1 MDRIDPDTL
10 LDWLSSGHGCD
21 LDNRLMQRD
30 ALERLCEVLLFSDN
44 VDRCFE
50 MWSPRVFLPALCRI
64 FLDESAPEEILEIA
78 ARAITYFLD
87 VSHDCSRR
95 IVQVDGAVKAICTR
109 LLVADMSDYCSK
121 ELAQQCIKIIEGIC
135 QREHAAVYEA
145 GGLQCLLAFVKA
157 HGAQCHLDVT
167 HSAMNAATRLCTR
180 VEPSDDSLPT
190 SVDCLQ
196 YLLEHQDS
204 GVVDITLRC
213 LATLVD
219 RFAKRHADPAPLAPE
234 GVLSMLLKQLRRR
247 SERNFTAVTAVLT
260 SLCKASPEV
269 AQALLLRQDLDLPD
283 ALIEALKLSASSGG
297 EDRIALES
305 LRLSELLMT
314 LVFEGRPALVQLSG
328 SSVVAAALGGLRG
341 ASGGG
346 AGGGA
351 SGSAERP
358 HRQLIDAIRSK
369 DTETVVDAIESGAFD
384 VNYMDDVGQ
393 TLLNWA
399 AAFGTKEMVKF
410 LCSRGADVNFGKRSS
425 SLHYAACF
433 GRPEIVKLLL
443 KYGAD
448 PTLKDEENKLPIDK
462 ARERQDAGHREV
474 ISILT
479 SPREYMSPAG
489 STAAAA
495 AAAENAAVGDPDD
508 SEDAP
513 SSANASNGTAG
524 YPECRPAFMHR
535 FAPALLGLYWDS
547 MAPSIRRCAIHL
559 LLKLLSYADA
569 DFLASLGGSEL
580 ASGLV
585 QLVAHALQ
593 DEQSDIGQ
601 RNAALRIAE
610 QLLDKA
616 KSAFGEQFFRLGAIA
631 QIRAMHE
638 AHLREKAREKRA
650 AKEQAKEQLK
660 QAQSASAGSNSTE
673 SSKTAAVTPAVS
685 TSPVAQQELEQH
697 RLYQW
702 FDWSLARTRESLF
715 LFGRHC
721 AIELPNMSNG
731 WFKYQLD
738 SRVCTMYSSG
748 SAESES
754 PQRSQHQR
762 ETAMQQQD
770 DFSRRLQS
778 VKALA
783 LRHHRSGSQKLAEFQ
798 AEVGKWQLTA
808 SGSELRVCNRDG
820 GTQTTV
826 LRPGLAGFEF
836 ETSRKTHLKYVSEHQ
851 SQSSQQQQPS
861 QHQPNCNSLASALF
875 LRHLQDVDAAQ
886 TGVCD
891 KLRAVGRA
899 LAATPNQPHQL
910 AAGEPPSTGSSGVIN
925 ESGVV
930 ELVQLFDHEATVS
943 AYELHTSGLLP
954 ALLMYLHSEDRQ
966 VAANRQAHF
975 LKQFSGK
982 PAELFVAKLVAVL
995 QLVERLPLLLLDS
1008 APVASNS
1015 SASSAAAAAAAAAA
1029 ASASGSAA
1037 SAVVAAAAA
1046 AAAAASA
1053 ASSANSSSG
1062 SGRHGGSA
1070 DQQSLAS
1077 LVKKLRLQ
1085 LECGTG
1091 TGPVTAKNSD
1101 GLVDLTGRQL
1111 RVEPLCSVGELEQ
1124 YLLKRVCKQWHDL
1137 DRSTFRMF
1145 QALSAA
1151 PDGAVQLTYAYDFDE
1166 NGLFYWLGTNAGSQ
1180 PSWVNPVQ
1188 AGVVVMTTWNGKDL
1202 SYGKL
1207 EHFLSRDHAP
1217 LNCHTADDRQAAVQI
1232 DVGVDL
1238 LPSAYTIRHARGFS
1252 RSALRNWVLEASH
1265 DATNWIVISKHVN
1278 DEGLRDPGS
1287 TCTWPI
1293 ELADLRSATAH
1304 DLETDDGA
1312 AAAGCSR
1319 GWRYFQIR
1327 VTGKNASNQMHV
1339 LSCSGLELYGRVT
1352 RAHAEVGAALRARE
1366 QQLAKARR
1374 RIRDHA
1380 LNQLVPGARVV
1391 RGPDWCWGSQDS
1403 LGEGTVTK
1411 ELTGGKVAVR
1421 WDAKPDQ
1428 IRVYRMQKRDNV
1440 YDLTLAPSHDEQQ
1453 VRQYNLTQRKSN
1465 SSPAL
1470 DFSGPSSAGGGSN
1483 SGSSAALNEA
1493 EKFEDEE
1500 RWLSEVLDRG
1510 DLSLLKNME
1519 DLMMRGSS
1527 AGAGRSAVMGVA
1539 DHLTASDPNL
1549 DSDAAATSA
1558 GSAAAGS
1565 ASASAPSS
1573 AASTTSRA
1581 GAAAAAAA
1589 NASSPGDFSD
1599 FFNNFAAA
1607 VRSSMRRHNQHQM
1620 QQSAAQYHHLMHGSG
1635 ARGSNSSAS
1644 ASAAAAA
1651 ASAAAGS
1658 RTPDLRRQYARLWSH
1673 ARHRGGGGGGSGGG
1687 GGGGGHTGASV
1698 GGGGSSEPPPDS
1710 TQSFPNLPTASETS
1724 PKQRSDSQ
1732 QQQQQ
1737 SQAPNPLPQVGRRQ
1751 RRKSGSGSGGSS
1763 SAAAA
1768 VSGTATT
1775 VVLSDSDSDMMQLCS
1790 AHHPD
1795 DEFLDYHED
1804 DATATAAAASAGM
1817 DVDVDFPPPEVVAA
1831 IVGGGGGGGG
1841 RQPWDDELIVKRQC
1855 PALLPAFDPVPGRTN
1870 VNQTQDFHIGDPSP
1884 ASMDKLMSL
1893 MLPQSAAESDNA
1905 PSNSTKLVL
1914 SVKSV
1919 QHTDLELTMQDRS
1932 ASVFKYIVQAM
1943 LEASLRSSATAG
1955 SAASRGNGAA
1965 ISDQLRRVWDTS
1977 FTLAYREA
1985 DAAEGSLSDSRS
1997 PAAAAAVKGA
2007 ERDSTGS
2014 EARLLSR
2021 SAPSDVGRSPE
2032 EMTPAQVEQ
2041 SLHRG
2046 SLHKSQVLD
2055 YIAASASEDFMREW
2069 RLRGSRRNVMRKNN
2083 CRKLISAYRQLLK
2096 DQTASAASPAERQ
2109 RRRRR
2114 TASLRLASESEPL
2127 TADTAGVEDALNL
2140 LHIFYTANAVPAE
2153 LFHSKKLTQ
2162 KLTRQAQEPL
2172 MLASLALPDWCE
2184 SVANYC
2190 PILFPFSLRLQ
2201 LFHCVAFGPT
2211 RALMWIQA
2219 QKRRAQELQQGQTKR
2234 PVREDQLPLGEVD
2247 LGRLKRE
2254 RVRIPR
2260 LSGDPLLA
2268 WAAQLLDTH
2277 AARKAELEVQ
2287 FDGEQGTGLG
2297 PTLEFFSL
2305 LAAEFTR
2312 RDLGMWICEDPN
2324 ADEAEDAVAEDGKPV
2339 GYYVTRPSGL
2349 FPAPYRTCPPRVAA
2363 LFRLLGMSLAK
2374 CLQDGRL
2381 MDVSLSTPLLRLLC
2395 QAQEPGDRDSS
2406 AAWWSGILGS
2416 QDFACLYPER
2426 ASLINRL
2433 ESEPDRAAVAAE
2445 LEDLC
2450 LDCVWLPT
2458 SRVYGETVTPLRRLQ
2473 EAEAPAE
2480 AAPLATLFEASPEP
2494 VTLSNL
2500 AEFAALTRQYALDTG
2515 LRAQLEALKNGFD
2528 SVFPMHRL
2536 RLFTPEELRSLL
2548 CGEQAP
2554 EWTRE
2559 DILEHTEPK
2568 NGYHR
2573 DHPTV
2578 LMLADVLTEFN
2589 PAERKQFLQFATGC
2603 SSLPPGGLRNL
2614 HPRLTIVRKHDSSD
2628 GSYPSVNTCLHYLKL
2643 PEYSCSAVMRDR
2655 ILVATLEKGFHLN

>member
-610 QLLDKA
+610 QFSSGWVPLLR
-616 KSAFGEQFFRLGAIA
+616 FGL
-631 QIRAMHE
+631 MHE

-673 SSKTAAVTPAVS
+673 SSKTAAVTPAVFYQP
-685 TSPVAQQELEQH
+685 TQQELEQH

-966 VAANRQAHF
+966 
-975 LKQFSGK
+975 
-982 PAELFVAKLVAVL
+982 
-995 QLVERLPLLLLDS
+995 
-1008 APVASNS
+1008 
-1015 SASSAAAAAAAAAA
+1015 
-1029 ASASGSAA
+1029 
-1037 SAVVAAAAA
+1037 
-1046 AAAAASA
+1046 
-1053 ASSANSSSG
+1053 
-1062 SGRHGGSA
+1062 
-1070 DQQSLAS
+1070 
-1077 LVKKLRLQ
+1077 
-1085 LECGTG
+1085 
-1091 TGPVTAKNSD
+1091 NSD

-1145 QALSAA
+1145 QAF

-1217 LNCHTADDRQAAVQI
+1217 LNCHTADDRQAA
-1232 DVGVDL
+1232 VDL

-2458 SRVYGETVTPLRRLQ
+2458 SRVPSGSR
-2473 EAEAPAE
+2473 
-2480 AAPLATLFEASPEP
+2480 PLATLFEASPEP

>member
-1 MDRIDPDTL
+1 P
-10 LDWLSSGHGCD
+10 
-21 LDNRLMQRD
+21 
-30 ALERLCEVLLFSDN
+30 
-44 VDRCFE
+44 
-50 MWSPRVFLPALCRI
+50 
-64 FLDESAPEEILEIA
+64 
-78 ARAITYFLD
+78 
-87 VSHDCSRR
+87 
-95 IVQVDGAVKAICTR
+95 
-109 LLVADMSDYCSK
+109 SK
-121 ELAQQCIKIIEGIC
+121 
-135 QREHAAVYEA
+135 
-145 GGLQCLLAFVKA
+145 
-157 HGAQCHLDVT
+157 
-167 HSAMNAATRLCTR
+167 
-180 VEPSDDSLPT
+180 
-190 SVDCLQ
+190 
-196 YLLEHQDS
+196 
-204 GVVDITLRC
+204 
-213 LATLVD
+213 
-219 RFAKRHADPAPLAPE
+219 
-234 GVLSMLLKQLRRR
+234 
-247 SERNFTAVTAVLT
+247 
-260 SLCKASPEV
+260 
-269 AQALLLRQDLDLPD
+269 
-283 ALIEALKLSASSGG
+283 
-297 EDRIALES
+297 
-305 LRLSELLMT
+305 
-314 LVFEGRPALVQLSG
+314 
-328 SSVVAAALGGLRG
+328 
-341 ASGGG
+341 
-346 AGGGA
+346 
-351 SGSAERP
+351 
-358 HRQLIDAIRSK
+358 
-369 DTETVVDAIESGAFD
+369 
-384 VNYMDDVGQ
+384 
-393 TLLNWA
+393 
-399 AAFGTKEMVKF
+399 
-410 LCSRGADVNFGKRSS
+410 
-425 SLHYAACF
+425 
-433 GRPEIVKLLL
+433 
-443 KYGAD
+443 
-448 PTLKDEENKLPIDK
+448 
-462 ARERQDAGHREV
+462 
-474 ISILT
+474 
-479 SPREYMSPAG
+479 
-489 STAAAA
+489 
-495 AAAENAAVGDPDD
+495 
-508 SEDAP
+508 
-513 SSANASNGTAG
+513 
-524 YPECRPAFMHR
+524 
-535 FAPALLGLYWDS
+535 
-547 MAPSIRRCAIHL
+547 
-559 LLKLLSYADA
+559 
-569 DFLASLGGSEL
+569 
-580 ASGLV
+580 
-585 QLVAHALQ
+585 
-593 DEQSDIGQ
+593 
-601 RNAALRIAE
+601 
-610 QLLDKA
+610 
-616 KSAFGEQFFRLGAIA
+616 
-631 QIRAMHE
+631 
-638 AHLREKAREKRA
+638 
-650 AKEQAKEQLK
+650 
-660 QAQSASAGSNSTE
+660 
-673 SSKTAAVTPAVS
+673 
-685 TSPVAQQELEQH
+685 ELEQH
-697 RLYQW
+697 PSVPMVR
-702 FDWSLARTRESLF
+702 DWSLARTRESLF

-721 AIELPNMSNG
+721 APSSCPTMSNG

-738 SRVCTMYSSG
+738 SRVCTMYSMRQAPS
-748 SAESES
+748 
-754 PQRSQHQR
+754 RS
-762 ETAMQQQD
+762 
-770 DFSRRLQS
+770 SRLQHARYKPARAAAIS
-778 VKALA
+778 SIQERFQPPACSGEGPGAAASSKRLA
-783 LRHHRSGSQKLAEFQ
+783 ETRRISGPKLA
-798 AEVGKWQLTA
+798 KWQLTA
-808 SGSELRVCNRDG
+808 SGLGAARLQSGRRDPDYR
-820 GTQTTV
+820 V
-826 LRPGLAGFEF
+826 LRPGLAGSSSRR
-836 ETSRKTHLKYVSEHQ
+836 SRKTHTLTPCSFATCKMSTR
-851 SQSSQQQQPS
+851 P
-861 QHQPNCNSLASALF
+861 
-875 LRHLQDVDAAQ
+875 Q

-891 KLRAVGRA
+891 KLRACGRA

-910 AAGEPPSTGSSGVIN
+910 AA
-925 ESGVV
+925 
-930 ELVQLFDHEATVS
+930 
-943 AYELHTSGLLP
+943 
-954 ALLMYLHSEDRQ
+954 
-966 VAANRQAHF
+966 
-975 LKQFSGK
+975 
-982 PAELFVAKLVAVL
+982 
-995 QLVERLPLLLLDS
+995 
-1008 APVASNS
+1008 
-1015 SASSAAAAAAAAAA
+1015 
-1029 ASASGSAA
+1029 A

-1046 AAAAASA
+1046 PLLQPLPA

-1091 TGPVTAKNSD
+1091 TGP
-1101 GLVDLTGRQL
+1101 
-1111 RVEPLCSVGELEQ
+1111 P
-1124 YLLKRVCKQWHDL
+1124 
-1137 DRSTFRMF
+1137 
-1145 QALSAA
+1145 

-1202 SYGKL
+1202 SYEIML
-1207 EHFLSRDHAP
+1207 P
-1217 LNCHTADDRQAAVQI
+1217 LNCHTADDATGCGSRLMLELTSCLAPTPYGMPA
-1232 DVGVDL
+1232 GS
-1238 LPSAYTIRHARGFS
+1238 P

-1265 DATNWIVISKHVN
+1265 DATNWIVIRP
-1278 DEGLRDPGS
+1278 LRDPGS

-1293 ELADLRSATAH
+1293 ELADLRSATAAH

-1352 RAHAEVGAALRARE
+1352 RAHAEVGARHFELGGQPSWLRLGVESGTTR
-1366 QQLAKARR
+1366 
-1374 RIRDHA
+1374 HA
-1380 LNQLVPGARVV
+1380 EPAGAGSSGCSRPRLVLGL
-1391 RGPDWCWGSQDS
+1391 SQDS

-1428 IRVYRMQKRDNV
+1428 IRVYADAEKRDNV

-1453 VRQYNLTQRKSN
+1453 LWTSAPQQR
-1465 SSPAL
+1465 AE
-1470 DFSGPSSAGGGSN
+1470 
-1483 SGSSAALNEA
+1483 AAATAAARLLLNEA

-1581 GAAAAAAA
+1581 RSSRCSRAAA

-1599 FFNNFAAA
+1599 FFQQLCRAA
-1607 VRSSMRRHNQHQM
+1607 VRSSMRPA
-1620 QQSAAQYHHLMHGSG
+1620 QSAPDAAVSCPVSPPDAWQRRSRLQQLGIRFSSCRSRQC
-1635 ARGSNSSAS
+1635 RGGVSNSGPPPSV
-1644 ASAAAAA
+1644 
-1651 ASAAAGS
+1651 
-1658 RTPDLRRQYARLWSH
+1658 RRLWSH

-1710 TQSFPNLPTASETS
+1710 TQSFPNLRDSIASETF
-1724 PKQRSDSQ
+1724 
-1732 QQQQQ
+1732 
-1737 SQAPNPLPQVGRRQ
+1737 AEAAVGRRQ

-1775 VVLSDSDSDMMQLCS
+1775 VVLSDSDSDMMQLCCS

-1804 DATATAAAASAGM
+1804 DAYGHRCWPQLQLAWMSILPRRRKLSQPLSAAAAAA
-1817 DVDVDFPPPEVVAA
+1817 EV
-1831 IVGGGGGGGG
+1831 G
-1841 RQPWDDELIVKRQC
+1841 RPWDDELIVKRQC

-1985 DAAEGSLSDSRS
+1985 DAAEGSLIGALLLLLLSK
-1997 PAAAAAVKGA
+1997 AA

-2032 EMTPAQVEQ
+2032 EMTPAQ
-2041 SLHRG
+2041 SRAYTG
-2046 SLHKSQVLD
+2046 
-2055 YIAASASEDFMREW
+2055 AACTNRRCWTTLPPLPAKTSWREW

-2083 CRKLISAYRQLLK
+2083 CRKLISAYRPAAEGP
-2096 DQTASAASPAERQ
+2096 DGFGRVACRASAASTKDGIAATGQRVGAADCGHTRRCGRRSEPAAHFLHGQ
-2109 RRRRR
+2109 RCNLLSCSTPRS
-2114 TASLRLASESEPL
+2114 SLRSSL
-2127 TADTAGVEDALNL
+2127 G
-2140 LHIFYTANAVPAE
+2140 
-2153 LFHSKKLTQ
+2153 K
-2162 KLTRQAQEPL
+2162 AQEPL

-2234 PVREDQLPLGEVD
+2234 PVREDQLPLGEVS
-2247 LGRLKRE
+2247 GSGPTEARASSN
-2254 RVRIPR
+2254 PR

-2277 AARKAELEVQ
+2277 AAARKAELEVQ

-2381 MDVSLSTPLLRLLC
+2381 MDTAL
-2395 QAQEPGDRDSS
+2395 PGSGAGGQGLS

-2473 EAEAPAE
+2473 EAE
-2480 AAPLATLFEASPEP
+2480 
-2494 VTLSNL
+2494 
-2500 AEFAALTRQYALDTG
+2500 
-2515 LRAQLEALKNGFD
+2515 
-2528 SVFPMHRL
+2528 
-2536 RLFTPEELRSLL
+2536 
-2548 CGEQAP
+2548 
-2554 EWTRE
+2554 
-2559 DILEHTEPK
+2559 
-2568 NGYHR
+2568 
-2573 DHPTV
+2573 
-2578 LMLADVLTEFN
+2578 
-2589 PAERKQFLQFATGC
+2589 
-2603 SSLPPGGLRNL
+2603 
-2614 HPRLTIVRKHDSSD
+2614 
-2628 GSYPSVNTCLHYLKL
+2628 
-2643 PEYSCSAVMRDR
+2643 
-2655 ILVATLEKGFHLN
+2655 

>member
-1 MDRIDPDTL
+1 
-10 LDWLSSGHGCD
+10 
-21 LDNRLMQRD
+21 
-30 ALERLCEVLLFSDN
+30 
-44 VDRCFE
+44 
-50 MWSPRVFLPALCRI
+50 
-64 FLDESAPEEILEIA
+64 
-78 ARAITYFLD
+78 
-87 VSHDCSRR
+87 
-95 IVQVDGAVKAICTR
+95 
-109 LLVADMSDYCSK
+109 
-121 ELAQQCIKIIEGIC
+121 
-135 QREHAAVYEA
+135 
-145 GGLQCLLAFVKA
+145 
-157 HGAQCHLDVT
+157 
-167 HSAMNAATRLCTR
+167 
-180 VEPSDDSLPT
+180 
-190 SVDCLQ
+190 

-631 QIRAMHE
+631 QIRVMHE

-673 SSKTAAVTPAVS
+673 SSKTAAVTPAAS
-685 TSPVAQQELEQH
+685 TSPVAQQEMEQH

-925 ESGVV
+925 ESGVA

-966 VAANRQAHF
+966 
-975 LKQFSGK
+975 
-982 PAELFVAKLVAVL
+982 
-995 QLVERLPLLLLDS
+995 
-1008 APVASNS
+1008 
-1015 SASSAAAAAAAAAA
+1015 
-1029 ASASGSAA
+1029 
-1037 SAVVAAAAA
+1037 
-1046 AAAAASA
+1046 
-1053 ASSANSSSG
+1053 
-1062 SGRHGGSA
+1062 
-1070 DQQSLAS
+1070 
-1077 LVKKLRLQ
+1077 
-1085 LECGTG
+1085 
-1091 TGPVTAKNSD
+1091 NSD

-1287 TCTWPI
+1287 TSPARTPATRCTY
-1293 ELADLRSATAH
+1293 SAA
-1304 DLETDDGA
+1304 
-1312 AAAGCSR
+1312 
-1319 GWRYFQIR
+1319 Q
-1327 VTGKNASNQMHV
+1327 ASN
-1339 LSCSGLELYGRVT
+1339 STADWRGTSSS
-1352 RAHAEVGAALRARE
+1352 E

-1428 IRVYRMQKRDNV
+1428 IRVYRMQKRG
-1440 YDLTLAPSHDEQQ
+1440 QC
-1453 VRQYNLTQRKSN
+1453 VR
-1465 SSPAL
+1465 P
-1470 DFSGPSSAGGGSN
+1470 
-1483 SGSSAALNEA
+1483 
-1493 EKFEDEE
+1493 
-1500 RWLSEVLDRG
+1500 
-1510 DLSLLKNME
+1510 
-1519 DLMMRGSS
+1519 
-1527 AGAGRSAVMGVA
+1527 
-1539 DHLTASDPNL
+1539 HL
-1549 DSDAAATSA
+1549 
-1558 GSAAAGS
+1558 G
-1565 ASASAPSS
+1565 
-1573 AASTTSRA
+1573 
-1581 GAAAAAAA
+1581 
-1589 NASSPGDFSD
+1589 
-1599 FFNNFAAA
+1599 
-1607 VRSSMRRHNQHQM
+1607 
-1620 QQSAAQYHHLMHGSG
+1620 
-1635 ARGSNSSAS
+1635 
-1644 ASAAAAA
+1644 
-1651 ASAAAGS
+1651 
-1658 RTPDLRRQYARLWSH
+1658 
-1673 ARHRGGGGGGSGGG
+1673 
-1687 GGGGGHTGASV
+1687 
-1698 GGGGSSEPPPDS
+1698 
-1710 TQSFPNLPTASETS
+1710 
-1724 PKQRSDSQ
+1724 
-1732 QQQQQ
+1732 
-1737 SQAPNPLPQVGRRQ
+1737 
-1751 RRKSGSGSGGSS
+1751 
-1763 SAAAA
+1763 
-1768 VSGTATT
+1768 
-1775 VVLSDSDSDMMQLCS
+1775 
-1790 AHHPD
+1790 
-1795 DEFLDYHED
+1795 
-1804 DATATAAAASAGM
+1804 
-1817 DVDVDFPPPEVVAA
+1817 
-1831 IVGGGGGGGG
+1831 
-1841 RQPWDDELIVKRQC
+1841 
-1855 PALLPAFDPVPGRTN
+1855 
-1870 VNQTQDFHIGDPSP
+1870 
-1884 ASMDKLMSL
+1884 
-1893 MLPQSAAESDNA
+1893 
-1905 PSNSTKLVL
+1905 
-1914 SVKSV
+1914 
-1919 QHTDLELTMQDRS
+1919 
-1932 ASVFKYIVQAM
+1932 
-1943 LEASLRSSATAG
+1943 
-1955 SAASRGNGAA
+1955 
-1965 ISDQLRRVWDTS
+1965 
-1977 FTLAYREA
+1977 
-1985 DAAEGSLSDSRS
+1985 
-1997 PAAAAAVKGA
+1997 
-2007 ERDSTGS
+2007 
-2014 EARLLSR
+2014 
-2021 SAPSDVGRSPE
+2021 
-2032 EMTPAQVEQ
+2032 
-2041 SLHRG
+2041 
-2046 SLHKSQVLD
+2046 
-2055 YIAASASEDFMREW
+2055 
-2069 RLRGSRRNVMRKNN
+2069 
-2083 CRKLISAYRQLLK
+2083 
-2096 DQTASAASPAERQ
+2096 
-2109 RRRRR
+2109 
-2114 TASLRLASESEPL
+2114 
-2127 TADTAGVEDALNL
+2127 
-2140 LHIFYTANAVPAE
+2140 
-2153 LFHSKKLTQ
+2153 
-2162 KLTRQAQEPL
+2162 
-2172 MLASLALPDWCE
+2172 
-2184 SVANYC
+2184 
-2190 PILFPFSLRLQ
+2190 
-2201 LFHCVAFGPT
+2201 
-2211 RALMWIQA
+2211 
-2219 QKRRAQELQQGQTKR
+2219 
-2234 PVREDQLPLGEVD
+2234 
-2247 LGRLKRE
+2247 
-2254 RVRIPR
+2254 
-2260 LSGDPLLA
+2260 
-2268 WAAQLLDTH
+2268 
-2277 AARKAELEVQ
+2277 
-2287 FDGEQGTGLG
+2287 
-2297 PTLEFFSL
+2297 
-2305 LAAEFTR
+2305 
-2312 RDLGMWICEDPN
+2312 
-2324 ADEAEDAVAEDGKPV
+2324 AVA
-2339 GYYVTRPSGL
+2339 
-2349 FPAPYRTCPPRVAA
+2349 
-2363 LFRLLGMSLAK
+2363 
-2374 CLQDGRL
+2374 
-2381 MDVSLSTPLLRLLC
+2381 
-2395 QAQEPGDRDSS
+2395 
-2406 AAWWSGILGS
+2406 
-2416 QDFACLYPER
+2416 
-2426 ASLINRL
+2426 
-2433 ESEPDRAAVAAE
+2433 
-2445 LEDLC
+2445 
-2450 LDCVWLPT
+2450 
-2458 SRVYGETVTPLRRLQ
+2458 
-2473 EAEAPAE
+2473 
-2480 AAPLATLFEASPEP
+2480 
-2494 VTLSNL
+2494 
-2500 AEFAALTRQYALDTG
+2500 
-2515 LRAQLEALKNGFD
+2515 
-2528 SVFPMHRL
+2528 
-2536 RLFTPEELRSLL
+2536 
-2548 CGEQAP
+2548 
-2554 EWTRE
+2554 
-2559 DILEHTEPK
+2559 
-2568 NGYHR
+2568 
-2573 DHPTV
+2573 
-2578 LMLADVLTEFN
+2578 
-2589 PAERKQFLQFATGC
+2589 
-2603 SSLPPGGLRNL
+2603 
-2614 HPRLTIVRKHDSSD
+2614 
-2628 GSYPSVNTCLHYLKL
+2628 
-2643 PEYSCSAVMRDR
+2643 
-2655 ILVATLEKGFHLN
+2655 